1 MTSRMFR
8 ERIHGETFGAILVTS
23 RLTLNKIRKLSSVVV
38 VVVVVDSEHGLEFTF
53 LFTRAITSVLV
64 AVAVVIVGG
73 GFRKGTN

>member
-23 RLTLNKIRKLSSVVV
+23 ILTLNKIRKLSS

-64 AVAVVIVGG
+64 AVAVIIVRG